1 MDFEDVFDDINPQNS
16 LIQNRLTVTGFAL
29 TVLIFSGG
37 FTLGLFNSF
46 PQELRG
52 IYHSDFLHIE
62 VSLSLGVTSSVL
74 ALMCFLLAQQAR
86 AIPKDSPSGTVL
98 WLLSKQWWFSVGQ
111 ILLYLTLT
119 QALSAALTEVVYGA
133 GQSSPAL
140 GLLLGIVALP
150 VWLFLLFLGP
160 VSYIWRFGWILTRS
174 GLIAL
179 TALYGMF
186 LIVALGL
193 NAEAYRLHSGD
204 PFTVLTFVVR
214 VLYQLIQPLTWHQPW

>member
-1 MDFEDVFDDINPQNS
+1 MDFEDVFDDIDPQNS

-29 TVLIFSGG
+29 MVLIFSGG

-62 VSLSLGVTSSVL
+62 VSLSLGVICSVL

-98 WLLSKQWWFSVGQ
+98 WLLSKQWWFAVGQ

-133 GQSSPAL
+133 GRSSSTL
-140 GLLLGIVALP
+140 GLLLGVVAMP

-160 VSYIWRFGWILTRS
+160 ISFLWRFSWILTRS

-179 TALYGMF
+179 AALYGIF
-186 LIVALGL
+186 LIVVLGL
-193 NAEAYRLHSGD
+193 NAEAYRLHSDD
-204 PFTVLTFVVR
+204 PFTVCTFLLR
-214 VLYQLIQPLTWHQPW
+214 VLNQLIQPLTWHQPW